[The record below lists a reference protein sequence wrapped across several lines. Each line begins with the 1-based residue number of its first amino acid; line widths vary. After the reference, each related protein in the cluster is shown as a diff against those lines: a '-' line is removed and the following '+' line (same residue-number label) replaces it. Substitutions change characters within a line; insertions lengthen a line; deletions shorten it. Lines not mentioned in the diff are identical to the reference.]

1 MLFTTKLS
9 SLTWSGMFIHSGFP
23 FTIPNTW
30 SLLPLVPL
38 AEIFPLNIKPTTL
51 RLLVLMFSMF
61 PVLTERLLAFKFS
74 MVDVFALKLLMTAF
88 ATLRLLVL
96 MLSMFPVL
104 TDKLFT
110 DKLFADKLFAD
121 KLF

>member
-38 AEIFPLNIKPTTL
+38 AEMFPLNIKSTTL

-61 PVLTERLLAFKFS
+61 PVLT
-74 MVDVFALKLLMTAF
+74 DKLSA
-88 ATLRLLVL
+88 
-96 MLSMFPVL
+96 
-104 TDKLFT
+104 DKLFT
-110 DKLFADKLFAD
+110 DKLSADKLF
-121 KLF
+121 